1 MHNKDLKIIFFGD
14 TEFSEPSRQALVKN
28 EYNITVISKKDGSLK
43 DEKFFEYFKGL
54 NPDICIVADY
64 GRIIP
69 AHYLEIPKFGFIN
82 IHPSLLPKYRGPSPI
97 QTTIINGDMETGVTI
112 IKVDAEVDHGDIL
125 SSIKYQVSRGK
136 KYKDTESDLAGLGAK
151 LLTETLPKYLSGE
164 IKPQEQGHSR
174 ATYTKM
180 LVRQDGRIDW
190 GQPAEKIY
198 DLIRAIS
205 HEPGTW
211 TLLRQAQGQAKI
223 LNIKEAD
230 VLEKGVQ
237 EQPGIVV
244 NVDNEI
250 VVATGKW
257 YLILKTVQLEGKRET
272 DVKAFINGYRDFL
285 NSKLE

>member
-1 MHNKDLKIIFFGD
+1 VHNKDLKIIFFGD

-125 SSIKYQVSRGK
+125 SSIKYQVSREK

-164 IKPQEQGHSR
+164 IKPQEQDHSR

>member
-125 SSIKYQVSRGK
+125 SSIKYQVSREK

-230 VLEKGVQ
+230 VLEKDVQ

>member
-125 SSIKYQVSRGK
+125 SSIKYQVSREK

>member
-1 MHNKDLKIIFFGD
+1 VHNKDLKIIFFGD

-125 SSIKYQVSRGK
+125 SSIKYQVSREK

-230 VLEKGVQ
+230 VLEKDVQ